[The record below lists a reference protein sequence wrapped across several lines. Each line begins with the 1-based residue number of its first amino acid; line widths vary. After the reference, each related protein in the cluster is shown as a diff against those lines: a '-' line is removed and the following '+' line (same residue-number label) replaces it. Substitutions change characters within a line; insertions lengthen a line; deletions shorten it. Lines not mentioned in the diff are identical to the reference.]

1 MDDVFHNGYNSG
13 KIFNQYLKQIEV
25 GKVKQIDISKE
36 ITYKEAILLP
46 YKIVPWLTLLEWI
59 NTAIKL
65 ALAPLDVIATANF
78 IDTSLKAVQASNE
91 TEWKTALL
99 WLGCILFIKVFYYI
113 EEPFSGLIEKKRK
126 EKEWEAIDYPAIKLR
141 ASLKMQHIENMDS
154 NDLISRTSFPSGTL
168 CGIQRHFVD
177 FLVFI
182 GRIVSYLV
190 ILLINAPLAG
200 EIILLTAVPMVL
212 LARKSAMAQYKIKK
226 DITKSERLAGSMKEY
241 LQSRRCVSE
250 RNLFSYF
257 KFINEKFRKAFMD
270 SRKAVLQAEISW
282 GVRKGVAGMALTVL
296 CAVVIF
302 LLMPSVTSGVL
313 SVGLYISLI
322 RTIFSAAEDIAYNL
336 SPYLEQILSDRVF
349 LKEYAQYIKLS
360 RVSDALSPMSEST
373 PTFES
378 LVFEHVCF
386 AYPGTKHEVLKD
398 VSFRLDAGKRYS
410 LIGVNGS
417 GKSTIIKLILKFYDE
432 YSGSILLNGTA
443 LAHWKLS
450 DIKAMMS
457 AVFQDFT
464 HYDISLE
471 DNISVG
477 CGMCASEAQIDS
489 AIDMAGLSFL
499 VLQLSEGKKT
509 PLGKNEEN
517 SKDLSGGEWQ
527 KIAIARTAISPSSL
541 KIFDE
546 PTAALDPIAERNVYE
561 RFDELSR
568 GSTTIFI
575 SHRLASCLHA
585 DTIFL
590 LDNGVI
596 AECGT
601 HKQLMEQNG
610 KYREMFDS
618 QRRWYL

>member
-1 MDDVFHNGYNSG
+1 M
-13 KIFNQYLKQIEV
+13 
-25 GKVKQIDISKE
+25 KQIDISKK
-36 ITYKEAILLP
+36 ITYLEALLLP
-46 YKIVPWLTLLEWI
+46 YKITLWLTILYWV

-78 IDTSLKAVQASNE
+78 IDASLKAVRDSNAAG
-91 TEWKTALL
+91 WKTALL
-99 WLGCILFIKVFYYI
+99 WLNCILLIKLFYYI
-113 EEPFSGLIEKKRK
+113 EEPLLGLAAKKRQ

-141 ASLKMQHIENMDS
+141 ASLKMQHIENADS
-154 NDLISRTSFPSGTL
+154 NDLISRTSFLGGVL
-168 CGIQRHFVD
+168 CGMLHHFVD
-177 FLVFI
+177 FLVFA

-190 ILLINAPLAG
+190 ILLINAPFAG
-200 EIILLTAVPMVL
+200 GIILFMAIPMLL

-241 LQSRRCVSE
+241 LQSRSCVSE

-257 KFINEKFRKAFMD
+257 KFVNEKFRKAFID

-282 GVRKGVAGMALTVL
+282 GVRKGVAGMTLTVL

-302 LLMPSVTSGVL
+302 LLMPSVTSGAL

-322 RTIFSAAEDIAYNL
+322 RTVFSAAEDIAYNL

-349 LKEYAQYIKLS
+349 LKEYAQYVELS

-373 PTFES
+373 PVFES

-386 AYPGTKHEVLKD
+386 VYPGTTHEVLKD

-432 YSGSILLNGTA
+432 YSGNILLNGIP
-443 LAHWKLS
+443 LAEWKLS

-489 AIDMAGLSFL
+489 AIDAAGLSSL
-499 VLQLSEGKKT
+499 VSQLSEGKKT

-527 KIAIARTAISPSSL
+527 KIAIARTAISNSSF

-546 PTAALDPIAERNVYE
+546 PTAALDPIGEQNVYE

-601 HKQLMEQNG
+601 HAQLMAQNG
-610 KYREMFDS
+610 KYKEMFDS
-618 QRRWYL
+618 QRGWYL